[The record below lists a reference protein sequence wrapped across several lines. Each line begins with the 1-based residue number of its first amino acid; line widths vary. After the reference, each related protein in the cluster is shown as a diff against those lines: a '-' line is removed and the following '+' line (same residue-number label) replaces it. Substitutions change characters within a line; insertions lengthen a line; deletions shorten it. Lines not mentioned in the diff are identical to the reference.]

1 MLSYHIPI
9 TTTMKSLFT
18 IILISLAAF
27 AQAQTPEFCIKND
40 THSDNYQF
48 RIAYTCS
55 DDNSAT
61 TWSNWIKIGEGPN
74 IATCIN
80 ADDLKCKS
88 WTALTLEVRTGN
100 SANTANLSA
109 PSNGN
114 ITKMTLIDPL
124 NDNVVGTISWDS
136 ANTVRIF

>member
-1 MLSYHIPI
+1 
-9 TTTMKSLFT
+9 MKSLLT
-18 IILISLAAF
+18 IVFFSIACF
-27 AQAQTPEFCIKND
+27 AKAQNPEFCIKNN

-61 TWSNWIKIGEGPN
+61 KWSNWIKIGEGPN
-74 IATCIN
+74 LATCIN

-88 WTALTLEVRTGN
+88 WTAVTLEVRTGM
-100 SANTANLSA
+100 SANIANLSA

-124 NDNVVGTISWDS
+124 NDNVVGTISWES